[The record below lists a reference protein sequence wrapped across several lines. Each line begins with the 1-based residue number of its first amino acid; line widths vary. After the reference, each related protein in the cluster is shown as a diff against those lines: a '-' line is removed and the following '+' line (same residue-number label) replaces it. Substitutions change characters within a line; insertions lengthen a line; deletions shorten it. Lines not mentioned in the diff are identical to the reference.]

1 VPSIVAGLAAAVLL
15 SQMLAPAAH
24 LLSTESDLADPV
36 SMMSSVQ
43 IPELEEVVHDP
54 TAEMSVDSSQ
64 GAAVVTLAHVVDQ
77 AEVATGAQSG
87 APEVEPPTPVSIGLP
102 AAVQPQGETDGFLVA
117 TSEDGTHAA
126 YVRATVDGG
135 QATFA
140 ADDPVAASGDHFRI
154 TLPAGIAEVESLPD
168 GLTGLILESG
178 DSIVLH
184 PAWAVDANSEPLA
197 TSYEITGSTIT

>member
-1 VPSIVAGLAAAVLL
+1 MPSIVAGLAAAVLL

-77 AEVATGAQSG
+77 A
-87 APEVEPPTPVSIGLP
+87 L
-102 AAVQPQGETDGFLVA
+102 
-117 TSEDGTHAA
+117 
-126 YVRATVDGG
+126 
-135 QATFA
+135 
-140 ADDPVAASGDHFRI
+140 
-154 TLPAGIAEVESLPD
+154 SL
-168 GLTGLILESG
+168 IH
-178 DSIVLH
+178 I
-184 PAWAVDANSEPLA
+184 
-197 TSYEITGSTIT
+197 